1 MMMFFFNATQGE
13 LMLQE
18 KTYNHDIESTKFSDV
33 LYKKCFSQIV

>member
-18 KTYNHDIESTKFSDV
+18 KTYNHDT
-33 LYKKCFSQIV
+33 SQQSSVMFFIRNASVK